1 MSRSPDTEPGE
12 GATDLAPDPAPMTP
26 TTTGPA
32 RPGYAAAPPPAPSAP
47 PPGARPR
54 VVVLAFSVWVSSFM
68 AGLLAVA
75 YSLSK
80 LDELRGVLAADVRAQ
95 RPQIAPDALD
105 RVVRTTIN
113 VGLAGV
119 TGIVVVQLVLAVL
132 VLGRH
137 HWARVTLTVL
147 GLAGMFAT
155 MFALVT
161 FAERT
166 QVLLAAQALLIVG
179 GIVLLFQPGANTWF
193 RGDPA

>member
-1 MSRSPDTEPGE
+1 MSRPPDTEPGE
-12 GATDLAPDPAPMTP
+12 GATDLAPDPTPLTP

-54 VVVLAFSVWVSSFM
+54 VVMLAFSVWVSSFM

-119 TGIVVVQLVLAVL
+119 TGIVLAQLVLAVL

-137 HWARVTLTVL
+137 HWARVTLTAL
-147 GLAGMFAT
+147 GLAGMLAT
-155 MFALVT
+155 LFALVT

-166 QVLLAAQALLIVG
+166 QVLLAAQAVLIVG
-179 GIVLLFQPGANTWF
+179 GIVLMFQPGANTWF